1 VLQLFF
7 EGMSS
12 TWSFRTTLSASFRI
26 DARMITDS
34 TGQTIAV
41 RKGGYWN
48 ARGNVYT
55 HIDCEGPVAV
65 TCECTDGHVL
75 ASTFQRAS
83 IVSGIIYG
91 DDTYLAMLTNADE
104 WRDYRTLKTAASIVF
119 AGV

>member
-12 TWSFRTTLSASFRI
+12 TWSFRTAPSASFRI
-26 DARMITDS
+26 DGGTISDS
-34 TGQTIAV
+34 SGQTIAV

-55 HIDCEGPVAV
+55 HIDCEGPLAV
-65 TCECTDGHVL
+65 TFEGTDGSVL
-75 ASTFQRAS
+75 ANTFERAS

-91 DDTYLAMLTNADE
+91 DDAYLAMLTNADE
-104 WRDYRTLKTAASIVF
+104 WRDYRTLKTASSIVF
-119 AGV
+119 ASV